1 MSFPNTEV
9 RGAGLDA
16 CDGLSFSQHPEASF
30 LNMAILFIA
39 EFANIGRDQ
48 GQGVQ
53 VAGLAPLAEQTVS
66 IGGSSTQSVAFGA
79 YTNFVRLC
87 SDSVCSIAVGTNPTA
102 SGINLRLPANTP
114 EYFQVTPGQKL
125 ACIAN
130 I

>member
-1 MSFPNTEV
+1 
-9 RGAGLDA
+9 
-16 CDGLSFSQHPEASF
+16 
-30 LNMAILFIA
+30 MAILYIA

-53 VAGLAPLAEQTVS
+53 VAPLAPLAEQTVA
-66 IGGSSTQSVAFGA
+66 IGGASTQGVSFGI

-87 SDSVCSIAVGTNPTA
+87 SDSVCSIAVGANPTA
-102 SGINLRLPANTP
+102 SSVNLRLPANTP

-130 I
+130 T

>member
-1 MSFPNTEV
+1 MRFLLFIS
-9 RGAGLDA
+9 GAELII
-16 CDGLSFSQHPEASF
+16 
-30 LNMAILFIA
+30 MAILYIS

-48 GQGVQ
+48 GEGVQ
-53 VAGLAPLAEQTVS
+53 VATLAPLAEQTIS
-66 IGGSSTQSVAFGA
+66 IAGSSTQSVAFGV

-87 SDSVCSIAVGTNPTA
+87 CDAVCSVAVGANPTA

-130 I
+130 T